1 LDPLDNVVYE
11 SSFNPDLSYITLRL
25 TDKDT
30 QREYESFKMIADL
43 KENIHKKDFSKKL
56 TSLEFFIIKS
66 GPSG

>member
-1 LDPLDNVVYE
+1 
-11 SSFNPDLSYITLRL
+11 
-25 TDKDT
+25 
-30 QREYESFKMIADL
+30 MIADL